1 MPKSS
6 APRLIRLP
14 LMPKRFMPITANR
27 NDSGITS
34 AVIVAARR
42 LPSSRNSTTT
52 TSSAPSV
59 RFLATVLMVEL
70 TSTLRSRT
78 GAATMSAGSDVL
90 TCSRRAAAAWAT
102 VRLLP
107 PAIISAVPSTASWPL
122 RLAAPRRGARLSST
136 SATSATRTTTPLRV
150 ATGACARSSVVSAR
164 PSARTTRPSPA
175 RCTKPAPACTLERC
189 NAVTRSARPRPCA
202 ASRALS
208 GCTPYSL
215 T

>member
-1 MPKSS
+1 
-6 APRLIRLP
+6 
-14 LMPKRFMPITANR
+14 MPKRFMPITANR

-70 TSTLRSRT
+70 TSTLRSST
-78 GAATMSAGSDVL
+78 GAATMSAGSDL
-90 TCSRRAAAAWAT
+90 FTCSRRAAAACAT

-122 RLAAPRRGARLSST
+122 RLAAPRRGARLRST
-136 SATSATRTTTPLRV
+136 SATSATRTTTPLRG

-189 NAVTRSARPRPCA
+189 RAVTRSARPRPCA
-202 ASRALS
+202 ASLALS